1 MEAAVKEVQEIE
13 AGQAAPRARKR
24 PFMVLAAVGAV
35 VAVGI
40 GAFWIA
46 SWGKESTD
54 DAQVEADVVPLAPR
68 VSGQVM
74 RVSVQENQPVK
85 KGDAIM
91 QLDDADYAARVD
103 QAAAELETAQAQAQA
118 ADAQAGVTEAGA
130 KGGFSSARAAVSG
143 SSVAVAN
150 ADAQIASAKASLAR
164 SKADAQKAQTDL
176 KRTQELKA
184 ANAVP
189 QEQLDNAQA
198 ADSAAR
204 AAVQQAE
211 AQVAVAEESKRA
223 ARSRVDEAQGRL
235 VASAPIDAQIAVA
248 RSQAALAHARVKSA
262 EAQLTLAKL
271 QLSYTKLVSPE
282 DGFVS
287 KLSAHEGQLLSP
299 GQPVAE
305 LVPRAAYVVANF
317 KETQIGEMRSGQKA
331 EVSVDA
337 FGRTLEGQVD
347 SLSGGTGARF
357 SLLPPDNATGNFVK
371 VVQRVPVRIKLLNI
385 PSGTELRAGLS
396 VDVTVHV
403 K

>member
-1 MEAAVKEVQEIE
+1 
-13 AGQAAPRARKR
+13 
-24 PFMVLAAVGAV
+24 
-35 VAVGI
+35 
-40 GAFWIA
+40 
-46 SWGKESTD
+46 
-54 DAQVEADVVPLAPR
+54 
-68 VSGQVM
+68 
-74 RVSVQENQPVK
+74 
-85 KGDAIM
+85 
-91 QLDDADYAARVD
+91 
-103 QAAAELETAQAQAQA
+103 
-118 ADAQAGVTEAGA
+118 
-130 KGGFSSARAAVSG
+130 
-143 SSVAVAN
+143 
-150 ADAQIASAKASLAR
+150 
-164 SKADAQKAQTDL
+164 
-176 KRTQELKA
+176 
-184 ANAVP
+184 
-189 QEQLDNAQA
+189 
-198 ADSAAR
+198 
-204 AAVQQAE
+204 
-211 AQVAVAEESKRA
+211 
-223 ARSRVDEAQGRL
+223 L

-385 PSGTELRAGLS
+385 PSGTEMRAGLS